1 MCFFSLHYLLR
12 NLHECNFSIS
22 LYFFSFSLQYLDV
35 RDTPIQDSDIQ
46 CFNITYSLRELL
58 LECPKYMREREKSQQ
73 NRELNSISIDE
84 QKKSDNEKVKSNDLD
99 VIDDESSDSED
110 DVEENE
116 EEKLKTNSPTT
127 SSSNQFVEFVVQNG
141 SWTMNTGNIPDD
153 AYQRREVNGLR
164 YLISVSDG

>member
-1 MCFFSLHYLLR
+1 M
-12 NLHECNFSIS
+12 
-22 LYFFSFSLQYLDV
+22 DV

-58 LECPKYMREREKSQQ
+58 LECPKYMRNSEKSKQ
-73 NRELNSISIDE
+73 NNESVNDLNDK
-84 QKKSDNEKVKSNDLD
+84 QKKSDNEVDKINDLD
-99 VIDDESSDSED
+99 FINNESSDSED
-110 DVEENE
+110 EVEQND
-116 EEKLKTNSPTT
+116 EEKLKANTPST

-164 YLISVSDG
+164 YLISVSDGKRIIFLNRLFDSNFFFHSY